1 MVKVKLGLPIDS
13 TFLSEVIYEGL
24 LYLVKNGYAKYFN
37 YKEIEFKEDFLSL
50 AYEKL
55 ENYENIKITLT
66 GNDDV
71 NTKLFRMFNLSTVNS
86 RKILNDL
93 FDKLHS
99 YSNTFYCVKNEINL
113 APKIKGKT
121 ILYDIEDKK
130 EGISLQ
136 LLKIDR
142 YTGISSLET
151 NYISQHLTSYFS
163 KELILIALL
172 GIYSSYV
179 TTLFPPSEKGF
190 QQIYYF
196 LFFSPE
202 ETLGLLSKGNNG
214 LFEAKFIMKE
224 KMKKIINEH
233 IKSAYLNEVL
243 LLDVILNLEL
253 YKFMKETN
261 LDKISTILIKLNP
274 EGQTYKIYETLPI
287 TVFKEMVFHK
297 KIEKYFRHHEKF
309 AEPVLNF
316 LNDQN
321 VKVALNSLTTRSK
334 MPEADNLLS
343 AIINLYRF
351 VILGNTQGLSE
362 FIREAWNAYE
372 KTKNQNPTKALHY
385 IELLKKFSYYI

>member
-50 AYEKL
+50 AYKKL
-55 ENYENIKITLT
+55 ENYGNIKITLT

-93 FDKLHS
+93 FDKLHN

-151 NYISQHLTSYFS
+151 NYVSQQLTSYFS

-172 GIYSSYV
+172 GVYSSYV
-179 TTLFPPSEKGF
+179 TTLFLPSEKGF

-196 LFFSPE
+196 LFFFPE

-224 KMKKIINEH
+224 KMKKIINER

-261 LDKISTILIKLNP
+261 LDKISTMLVKLNP

-297 KIEKYFRHHEKF
+297 KIEKYFRRYEKF

-351 VILGNTQGLSE
+351 VILGDTQGLSE

-372 KTKNQNPTKALHY
+372 KAKNQNPARALHY

>member
-55 ENYENIKITLT
+55 ENYGNIKITLT

-179 TTLFPPSEKGF
+179 TTLFLPSEKGS

-261 LDKISTILIKLNP
+261 LDKISTILIKLNL
-274 EGQTYKIYETLPI
+274 EEKTYKIYETLPI

-297 KIEKYFRHHEKF
+297 KIEKYFRHYEKF

>member
-1 MVKVKLGLPIDS
+1 
-13 TFLSEVIYEGL
+13 
-24 LYLVKNGYAKYFN
+24 
-37 YKEIEFKEDFLSL
+37 
-50 AYEKL
+50 
-55 ENYENIKITLT
+55 
-66 GNDDV
+66 
-71 NTKLFRMFNLSTVNS
+71 MFNLSTVNS

-93 FDKLHS
+93 FDKLHN

-151 NYISQHLTSYFS
+151 NYVSQQLTSYFS

-172 GIYSSYV
+172 GVYSSYV
-179 TTLFPPSEKGF
+179 TTLFLPSEKGF

-196 LFFSPE
+196 LFFFPE

-224 KMKKIINEH
+224 KMKKIINER

-261 LDKISTILIKLNP
+261 LDKISTMLVKLNP

-297 KIEKYFRHHEKF
+297 KIEKYFRRYEKF

-351 VILGNTQGLSE
+351 VILGDTQGLSE

-372 KTKNQNPTKALHY
+372 KAKNQNPARALHY

>member
-37 YKEIEFKEDFLSL
+37 YKEIEFKENFLSL

-55 ENYENIKITLT
+55 ENYGNIKITLT

-151 NYISQHLTSYFS
+151 NYVSQQLTSYFS

-172 GIYSSYV
+172 GVYSSYV
-179 TTLFPPSEKGF
+179 TTLFLPSEKGF

-196 LFFSPE
+196 LFFFPE

-224 KMKKIINEH
+224 KMKKIINER

-261 LDKISTILIKLNP
+261 LDKISTMLVKLNP

-297 KIEKYFRHHEKF
+297 KIEKYFRRYEKF

-351 VILGNTQGLSE
+351 VILGDTQGLSE

-372 KTKNQNPTKALHY
+372 KTKNQNPARALHY

>member
-13 TFLSEVIYEGL
+13 TFLSEIIYEGL
-24 LYLVKNGYAKYFN
+24 LYLVKNDYAKYFN
-37 YKEIEFKEDFLSL
+37 HKEIEFKKDFLSL
-50 AYEKL
+50 AYKEL

-71 NTKLFRMFNLSTVNS
+71 NTKLFRMFNLSTINS
-86 RKILNDL
+86 RKVLNDL
-93 FDKLHS
+93 FDKLHN
-99 YSNTFYCVKNEINL
+99 YSNTFYCVRNEMNL

-172 GIYSSYV
+172 GVYSSYV
-179 TTLFPPSEKGF
+179 TTLFLPSEKGF

-214 LFEAKFIMKE
+214 AFKAKFVMKE
-224 KMKKIINEH
+224 KIKKIINEH

-243 LLDVILNLEL
+243 FLDVILNLEL

-261 LDKISTILIKLNP
+261 LDKISTILVKLNP

-297 KIEKYFRHHEKF
+297 KIEKYFRRYEKF

-321 VKVALNSLTTRSK
+321 VKAALNSLTTRSK
-334 MPEADNLLS
+334 MPEAGNLLS
-343 AIINLYRF
+343 AIISLYRF
-351 VILGNTQGLSE
+351 VILGDTQGLSE

-372 KTKNQNPTKALHY
+372 KAKNQNPAKASHY
-385 IELLKKFSYYI
+385 IELLKKFS